1 MELLMRVCVSDEGLG
16 HASSAE
22 KALWNDSPRAHN
34 SICSYGGWAMMFH
47 SSEPLHR
54 LQINISK
61 SCKSYNSVAEV
72 SIIEVGID
80 EVGMTEINAA
90 EIGAA
95 KVGISEISTNEV
107 GVVKSGSTKMARLR
121 MAWLRS
127 ASLRLA
133 SLRSGKVSGCSIL
146 HLFQSVI
153 PC

>member
-1 MELLMRVCVSDEGLG
+1 
-16 HASSAE
+16 
-22 KALWNDSPRAHN
+22 
-34 SICSYGGWAMMFH
+34 MMFH

-95 KVGISEISTNEV
+95 EIGTAKVGIS
-107 GVVKSGSTKMARLR
+107 LQ
-121 MAWLRS
+121 
-127 ASLRLA
+127 
-133 SLRSGKVSGCSIL
+133 L
-146 HLFQSVI
+146 HFLSHQ
-153 PC
+153 